1 MSTAV
6 SRRALSK
13 DNGEFVSIN
22 GELLS
27 INGELFFQSPCS
39 NCFLALP
46 TQPFYMMSTTTKNV
60 SSLLYIIEGPNNWE
74 IFVSV
79 LPIRISDH
87 DKI

>member
-22 GELLS
+22 GELVS
-27 INGELFFQSPCS
+27 INGELFFQSLCS

-46 TQPFYMMSTTTKNV
+46 SHFICISTTTKNG

-79 LPIRISDH
+79 LLIRISGH